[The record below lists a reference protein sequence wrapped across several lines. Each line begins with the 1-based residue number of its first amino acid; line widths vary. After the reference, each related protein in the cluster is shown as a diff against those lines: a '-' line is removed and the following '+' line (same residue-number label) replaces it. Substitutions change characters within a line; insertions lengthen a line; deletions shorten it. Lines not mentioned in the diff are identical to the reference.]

1 MHFRLR
7 TGSVGRY
14 ATPFHSAR
22 RPSLAASN
30 RVSFLLGAATNWLA
44 FAATLAVAFFLTPF
58 LLNQLG
64 KPRYD
69 VWCVVEAVLAYFTLL
84 DMGVAACLVRAVA
97 GRNAASDTD
106 GLNRMASSCLALFV
120 AAGGIALA
128 VGVPV
133 LFALS
138 GTLIE
143 KADGDSGV
151 LPFMLLMLANVAMGL
166 SLSVFPSVLDGLEK
180 YTAKSVVRL
189 AALAVRTGG
198 MVYAVTAFGGL
209 FPLAVVYTVVTLVE
223 HAALALMCRRFLPA
237 LQFHLRYVDRVTLK
251 QVKTYS
257 VDAFL
262 AMLAGRV
269 TVQTGAVLIGL
280 LLPTGQV
287 TFFATASRLVE
298 YAKSL
303 LRTVT
308 ATLTP
313 NVSALE
319 ARGDH
324 AAVRRLFLT
333 ATRWMLYLAVPIQVG
348 LVLFGR
354 PFLARWM
361 GAEFIEGSFPAVV
374 VLGGTLAVG
383 VAQSAASRILYG
395 LGRLRWFARAA
406 IGEAV
411 LNLLFTA
418 VLIGPLGVTGVSI
431 AVAVPN
437 LLFCGVVICLTAKE
451 LSVSAG
457 AYFGMWVKPLLANV
471 IPLVVWLLMGEP
483 TADYSAIALV
493 VTCGLVPYALVVGLV
508 ERGGWLL
515 GQLRRT
521 RTSAETASALS
532 PPEPSSS
539 RSPRPGHG
547 RRRTSPHRIPES
559 PSRQMPPTRR

>member
-1 MHFRLR
+1 MAVLNRL
-7 TGSVGRY
+7 
-14 ATPFHSAR
+14 
-22 RPSLAASN
+22 
-30 RVSFLLGAATNWLA
+30 SFLLGAATNWLA

-58 LLNQLG
+58 LLGHLG

-69 VWCVVEAVLAYFTLL
+69 VWCVVESVLAYFTLL

-97 GRNAASDTD
+97 GRNAAADAD

-120 AAGGIALA
+120 AAGGVSVA

-138 GTLIE
+138 GTLSA
-143 KADGDSGV
+143 KADGDPGV
-151 LPFMLLMLANVAMGL
+151 LPFMLLMLANVAVGL
-166 SLSVFPSVLDGLEK
+166 PLSVFPSVLDGLER

-189 AALAVRTGG
+189 AALAARTGG

-209 FPLAVVYTVVTLVE
+209 FPLAVVYTVVTLLE
-223 HAALALMCRRFLPA
+223 HAALALLCRRFLPA
-237 LQFHLRYVDRVTLK
+237 LQFRWRHVDRATLK

-280 LLPTGQV
+280 LLPSGQV

-298 YAKSL
+298 YGKSL

-348 LVLFGR
+348 LIFFGR
-354 PFLARWM
+354 PFLARWV
-361 GAEFIEGSFPAVV
+361 GEEFVEGSFPAVV

-411 LNLLFTA
+411 LNLLLTA
-418 VLIGPLGVTGVSI
+418 VLIGPLGVVGVSI

-437 LLFCGVVICLTAKE
+437 VLFCGVVIWLTAME
-451 LSVSAG
+451 LGVSFRD
-457 AYFGMWVKPLLANV
+457 YFGMWVKPLAANV
-471 IPLVVWLLMGEP
+471 IPLAVWLMVGEP
-483 TADYSAIALV
+483 TADYPAIAIV
-493 VTCGLVPYALVVGLV
+493 VACGLVPYAAAVGLA

-515 GQLRRT
+515 GKLQSTKLRAEAVAT
-521 RTSAETASALS
+521 VTPPPASSSAGS
-532 PPEPSSS
+532 PP
-539 RSPRPGHG
+539 PGHG
-547 RRRTSPHRIPES
+547 RRRTSPSRTPECPS
-559 PSRQMPPTRR
+559 PRMPPARR